1 MMNTSSKV
9 STTIRLSDTAD
20 QWNRRVHV
28 NVRNSKATMVYRW
41 KSPCSKK
48 DHTQRMTLTE
58 AQAARLVA
66 ALTKAVGKATE
77 GNVER
82 RNEYMTEFFTAISE

>member
-1 MMNTSSKV
+1 MLTKGKV
-9 STTIRLSDTAD
+9 STTIRLSDTVD

-77 GNVER
+77 GDVER
-82 RNEYMTEFFTAISE
+82 RNEYMNEFFSAMGE

>member
-1 MMNTSSKV
+1 MINSYGKV

-58 AQAARLVA
+58 GQAARLVA
-66 ALTKAVGKATE
+66 ALTKAIGKATE
-77 GNVER
+77 GDVSR
-82 RNEYMTEFFTAISE
+82 RNEYMQEFFSAMGA

>member
-1 MMNTSSKV
+1 MINTSGKV

-82 RNEYMTEFFTAISE
+82 RNEYMQEFFSVMGE